1 MEMTY
6 EEACHLIRPKRQ
18 TPLGHKG
25 PTRQMVLYA
34 ELQDKIKSD
43 RYKELLERIK
53 SYDTLKEYFVLEKAG
68 SKIECVSID

>member
-1 MEMTY
+1 MEMSY
-6 EEACHLIRPKRQ
+6 EEACHLIRPKRH
-18 TPLGHKG
+18 TPPGHKG

-53 SYDTLKEYFVLEKAG
+53 SYDKPKEYFVIEK
-68 SKIECVSID
+68 SPLKN

>member
-1 MEMTY
+1 MEMSY

-18 TPLGHKG
+18 TPPGHKG

-53 SYDTLKEYFVLEKAG
+53 SYDKLKEYFIMEKAG
-68 SKIECVSID
+68 SKIEWVTIQ